1 MIGELSFLDQKAVSA
16 MALPFN
22 IHFSKGRVIMKR
34 LYIITTL
41 WGIAFTVIFS
51 FSMPTNT
58 YADTFEWIINGGFE
72 SGNMSGWSVTDS
84 GGSSTPNPVPWF
96 ANDADPAEG
105 NYSAFADGNFRLTQI
120 FSSPIPASEIVS
132 ATAYIR
138 QPDNPNL
145 PFTTNLGLGFIYSDS
160 ELSGGGF
167 FGPENWTL
175 VNFVNPEFG
184 PGLDLNKVVI
194 GVYVDGYTS
203 GNPGFDITE
212 VDSISILGSLA
223 PAPPPPA
230 LVGYWSF
237 DEGNGSTANDSS
249 GFSNQGEIEDATWVS
264 GKCGNAALS
273 FDGGLDGE
281 IDYVVVSNSDSINTS
296 TFTVSFWVSI
306 SDLDETMVFLH
317 KRNGQWWRN
326 FQLSY
331 QANDD
336 RPTGEEKD
344 YLMVKI
350 DGNGT
355 PTPSNDYDN
364 AAYAEVSLESGKYYY
379 VVGTYNQE
387 KLKLYLDGI
396 MIAEHSITIS
406 DNVGG
411 GDLYIGTHSADH
423 LIMNP
428 THGIIDEVRIYNY
441 ALSQK
446 QIQADME
453 ACAPLTALSGCINVN
468 GMPLADKK
476 VTLKPQGGPNL
487 TVMTGPDGCY
497 EFGDAIVGKK
507 IKLEVEGP

>member
-1 MIGELSFLDQKAVSA
+1 
-16 MALPFN
+16 
-22 IHFSKGRVIMKR
+22 
-34 LYIITTL
+34 
-41 WGIAFTVIFS
+41 
-51 FSMPTNT
+51 
-58 YADTFEWIINGGFE
+58 
-72 SGNMSGWSVTDS
+72 
-84 GGSSTPNPVPWF
+84 
-96 ANDADPAEG
+96 
-105 NYSAFADGNFRLTQI
+105 
-120 FSSPIPASEIVS
+120 
-132 ATAYIR
+132 
-138 QPDNPNL
+138 
-145 PFTTNLGLGFIYSDS
+145 
-160 ELSGGGF
+160 
-167 FGPENWTL
+167 
-175 VNFVNPEFG
+175 
-184 PGLDLNKVVI
+184 
-194 GVYVDGYTS
+194 
-203 GNPGFDITE
+203 
-212 VDSISILGSLA
+212 
-223 PAPPPPA
+223 
-230 LVGYWSF
+230 
-237 DEGNGSTANDSS
+237 
-249 GFSNQGEIEDATWVS
+249 
-264 GKCGNAALS
+264 
-273 FDGGLDGE
+273 
-281 IDYVVVSNSDSINTS
+281 
-296 TFTVSFWVSI
+296 
-306 SDLDETMVFLH
+306 MVFLH